1 MSRIILSLCIL
12 LVLSACGEKKT
23 SLQVKEYVD
32 RTEEF
37 ITEAD
42 KVTSPK
48 ELKKYSMNT
57 TKFMFDWAIENASRE
72 YSEEEIKMIDEATN
86 KLNLKL
92 LELNQKYP
100 IEYNTDTAYDE
111 EKHGKLPIE
120 AFRTL
125 IQNITEQL
133 DSASTN
139 EDLTQAQGDYV
150 WGMDSIFRTFPKEA
164 MILVYE
170 DEDVLSDS
178 KKMNM
183 AAQNAEK
190 RVNDFHYIMKKVLK
204 DK

>member
-12 LVLSACGEKKT
+12 LALSACGEKKT

-86 KLNLKL
+86 KLNLML

-100 IEYNTDTAYDE
+100 IEYNTDTTYDE

>member
-1 MSRIILSLCIL
+1 MNKSILSICIL
-12 LVLSACGEKKT
+12 LILSSCGKMKP
-23 SLQVKEYVD
+23 SPQAKEYVAK
-32 RTEEF
+32 TEEF

-125 IQNITEQL
+125 IQKITEQL

>member
-12 LVLSACGEKKT
+12 LALSACGEKKT

-190 RVNDFHYIMKKVLK
+190 RANDFHYIMKKVLK